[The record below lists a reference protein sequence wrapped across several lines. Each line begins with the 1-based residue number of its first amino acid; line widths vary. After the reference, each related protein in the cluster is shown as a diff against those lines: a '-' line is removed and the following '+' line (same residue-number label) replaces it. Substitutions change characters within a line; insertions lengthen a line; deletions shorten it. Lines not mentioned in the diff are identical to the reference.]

1 MFKDPLNSIHKSQ
14 FKNSCS
20 TTIIH
25 FINFS
30 VEGLN
35 SVQKQKQTT
44 TKTLIEYLLC
54 IELGTSLLFH
64 VMVHTENYNIV
75 LHIGI
80 NSSVG
85 LLPQS
90 AGPGGFSKLSPCTAT
105 LKAERINIPYT
116 PVRKL

>member
-14 FKNSCS
+14 VKNSCS
-20 TTIIH
+20 KTIIH

-35 SVQKQKQTT
+35 SVEKQKQTT

-64 VMVHTENYNIV
+64 VIVHRENYNIV

-80 NSSVG
+80 NS
-85 LLPQS
+85 
-90 AGPGGFSKLSPCTAT
+90 
-105 LKAERINIPYT
+105 
-116 PVRKL
+116 